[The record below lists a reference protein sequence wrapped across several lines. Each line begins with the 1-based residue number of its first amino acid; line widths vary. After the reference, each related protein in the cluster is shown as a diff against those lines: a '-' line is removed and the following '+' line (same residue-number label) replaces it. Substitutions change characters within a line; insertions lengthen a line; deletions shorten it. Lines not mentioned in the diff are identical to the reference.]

1 MSEPTEFKEKLSALL
16 NVMSQENESNTPDFI
31 LAEYLLRSLQAFN
44 VAVVHREKWYGRA
57 PQEVDVCPSEG
68 KSEVEE

>member
-1 MSEPTEFKEKLSALL
+1 
-16 NVMSQENESNTPDFI
+16 MSQENESNTPDFI

-68 KSEVEE
+68 QSEVEE